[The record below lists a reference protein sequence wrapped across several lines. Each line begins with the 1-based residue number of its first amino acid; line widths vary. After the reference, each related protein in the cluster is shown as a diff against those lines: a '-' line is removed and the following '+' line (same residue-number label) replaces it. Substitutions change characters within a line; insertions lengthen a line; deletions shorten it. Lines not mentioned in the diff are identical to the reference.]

1 MNNQTIEGRPIASV
15 QALVLDLD
23 GTLLNSRKEM
33 SERNLQAL
41 MKAYRQGWKIIIAT
55 ARPPRS
61 VKELLP
67 ENLLQTASFVYYN
80 GAYVHCPHTGL
91 TEHYAIPPEISLQV
105 LEFWERNGLEG
116 TLSLEEQDVWYS
128 LRAEPDPA
136 FYHSHFVPLVVS
148 MEELKKRSA
157 TKLLLTN
164 SRRTELLEEAF
175 RERLS
180 VVVTDE
186 GKLVQLMGRG

>member
-1 MNNQTIEGRPIASV
+1 MNTQTMKGGPNASV

-23 GTLLNSRKEM
+23 GTLLDSCKEV

-41 MKAYRQGWKIIIAT
+41 MSAYRQGWKIIIAT

-67 ENLLQTASFVYYN
+67 EDLLQAASFVYYN

-91 TEHYAIPPEISLQV
+91 TEHYAIPPEISLKV
-105 LEFWERNGLEG
+105 LEFWEQNGLDG
-116 TLSLEEQDVWYS
+116 TLCLEDRDAWYS
-128 LRAEPDPA
+128 LSAESDPA

-148 MEELKKRSA
+148 MDELKKLSA

-164 SRRTELLEEAF
+164 SRRTDLLEEAF
-175 RERLS
+175 REQLS
-180 VVVTDE
+180 LVVTD
-186 GKLVQLMGRG
+186 RASWSS